1 MSEEDGFAN
10 DMIDDL
16 STFLVF
22 LSLQRL
28 LDIFGAHL
36 AEAYKWRQY
45 MGPALPGT
53 ECRVRHGR
61 MIFFV

>member
-1 MSEEDGFAN
+1 MSDEDGFAN

-36 AEAYKWRQY
+36 ESLQANRS
-45 MGPALPGT
+45 
-53 ECRVRHGR
+53 
-61 MIFFV
+61 I